1 MFIMFAGAH
10 YTIPST
16 YHILL
21 QGCTRI
27 AIIGVCHINVQA
39 GILYV

>member
-10 YTIPST
+10 YTIPDA

-27 AIIGVCHINVQA
+27 AMIGACRIDVQA